1 MLLRTKNNQKDR
13 GVSFIELLVAVV
25 ILALTITGLI
35 NLFDA
40 SKRWIEHSQSRMA
53 VGEIA
58 KLILDPLQRQVR
70 QDQWG
75 IAALNCLSTDTCA
88 DTTIPLQGK
97 NYDVVYTI
105 DNEQPIANLNRVRIN
120 INWDEPHF

>member
-13 GVSFIELLVAVV
+13 GVSFIELLIAVV
-25 ILALTITGLI
+25 ILAMTITGLI

-53 VGEIA
+53 AGEIA

-70 QDQWG
+70 QDQWNAVG
-75 IAALNCLSTDTCA
+75 HCLSTGGGCVPPSIT
-88 DTTIPLQGK
+88 LQGRTY
-97 NYDVVYTI
+97 NIVYTI
-105 DNEQPIANLNRVRIN
+105 DNEQPIANLNRVN
-120 INWDEPHF
+120 IIISWNEPHF

>member
-13 GVSFIELLVAVV
+13 GVSFIELLVAVI

-70 QDQWG
+70 QDQWTTAG
-75 IAALNCLSTDTCA
+75 HCLSTGGGCA
-88 DTTIPLQGK
+88 PTVIPLQGK
-97 NYDVVYTI
+97 NYNVVYTI
-105 DNEQPIANLNRVRIN
+105 DNEQPIANLNRIN
-120 INWDEPHF
+120 ITISWNEPHF